1 MLHALLKL
9 YEARIAEHTSI
20 IDIYLQKSVGIG
32 DHDNILKVIDERFE
46 KLTCAI
52 HCKEELEKIINA
64 VQNKNETKDETE
76 DQTKAKIK
84 K

>member
-20 IDIYLQKSVGIG
+20 IDIYLKKSVGIA

-46 KLTCAI
+46 KLTCAK

-64 VQNKNETKDETE
+64 VQTKDKTKTETK
-76 DQTKAKIK
+76 K
-84 K
+84 

>member
-20 IDIYLQKSVGIG
+20 IDIYLQKSVGIA

-46 KLTCAI
+46 KLTCAK
-52 HCKEELEKIINA
+52 HSLEELEKIINA
-64 VQNKNETKDETE
+64 VQTKTETETKTKTET
-76 DQTKAKIK
+76 K

>member
-9 YEARIAEHTSI
+9 YEARIAEHTAI
-20 IDIYLQKSVGIG
+20 IDIYLQKPVGIG

-46 KLTCAI
+46 KLTCAK

-64 VQNKNETKDETE
+64 VQTKDETKTE
-76 DQTKAKIK
+76 TKTETK

>member
-46 KLTCAI
+46 KLTCAK

-64 VQNKNETKDETE
+64 VQTKDETKDETE